1 MRSFTLQIGPVCGTN
16 LFPVVLVRIAHSNF
30 IRNSIG
36 GLSFWEFHL
45 IVLWFEFCLLR
56 NVLNGAFWWQSDW
69 PVHQLWPPSG
79 GEQRTELD
87 VVFFH
92 GLQFTA
98 NDTNDAWSSTWTQR
112 GHDGVCWPQ
121 EWLPF
126 DLEGAVRVFSV
137 SYNTHVATSPHDHV
151 SEIAHNLFQTLM
163 NPRYEVTSL
172 SL

>member
-1 MRSFTLQIGPVCGTN
+1 MAS
-16 LFPVVLVRIAHSNF
+16 S
-30 IRNSIG
+30 S
-36 GLSFWEFHL
+36 
-45 IVLWFEFCLLR
+45 
-56 NVLNGAFWWQSDW
+56 SDW

-87 VVFFH
+87 VVLFH

-98 NDTNDAWSSTWTQR
+98 NDSSDAWSTTWTQR
-112 GHDGVCWPQ
+112 GRDDVCWPQ

-126 DLEGAVRVFSV
+126 DLEGGVRIFSV

-163 NPRYEVTSL
+163 NPRYEVASL